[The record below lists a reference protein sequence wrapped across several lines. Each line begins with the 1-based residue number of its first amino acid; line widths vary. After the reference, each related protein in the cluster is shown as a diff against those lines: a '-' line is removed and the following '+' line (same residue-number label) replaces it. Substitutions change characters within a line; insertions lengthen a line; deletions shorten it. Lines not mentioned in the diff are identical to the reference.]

1 MAPSIYDIANRRSL
15 AERLGSLRHDQAPRW
30 GRMTA
35 PRMVSHLLEAY
46 RMRNGALRIRWRFV
60 PLRPLVK
67 WLALYVL
74 PFPKGAPT
82 APELL
87 ARKPEEWDADLA
99 ALRSV
104 ILSCEAPD
112 ASATIGDHPIFGT
125 MSARD
130 WGVLLHKHTEHHL
143 RQFGV

>member
-1 MAPSIYDIANRRSL
+1 MSTTIYDSAQRQAL
-15 AERLGSLRHDQAPRW
+15 ASRLMTLRHDQVPRW

-35 PRMVSHLLEAY
+35 PKMVSHLLEAY
-46 RMRNGALRIRWRFV
+46 RMRDGALRIRRRLV
-60 PLRPLVK
+60 PLRSLVK

-87 ARKPEEWDADLA
+87 ARKPAAWDADLA
-99 ALRSV
+99 ALREV
-104 ILSCEAPD
+104 ILSCDAPAAD
-112 ASATIGDHPIFGT
+112 APIGDHPIFGT
-125 MSARD
+125 MSAED
-130 WGVLLHKHTEHHL
+130 WGVLLHKHTDHHL